1 MADPQSNSDF
11 KTIIDM
17 KKFRELELGHTCVNV
32 EDQANSVEPG
42 TNATLQVKYIAD
54 WDKPENQTFYACADI
69 TFVELAKFQ
78 TAIPCFN
85 ATQPSDD
92 DKQDGD
98 KSESDSSPSA
108 SSSPSPSKGKSGL
121 SGGAIAG
128 IVIGCLAGV
137 AAVALAAFFIYRRK
151 QQRMSALRQQ
161 HSSRGVK
168 WDERER
174 DSASNG
180 SVRMNNL

>member
-1 MADPQSNSDF
+1 MNKF
-11 KTIIDM
+11 K
-17 KKFRELELGHTCVNV
+17 ELELGHTCVNV
-32 EDQANSVEPG
+32 EDQADSVKSG

-69 TFVELAKFQ
+69 TFVELEKFQ

-85 ATQPSDD
+85 ATQPSEDEN
-92 DKQDGD
+92 QGGD
-98 KSESDSSPSA
+98 KSVTDGSPSA
-108 SSSPSPSKGKSGL
+108 NPSPSSSKGKSGL

-128 IVIGCLAGV
+128 IVIGCLAGI
-137 AAVALAAFFIYRRK
+137 AAVALAGFFIYRRK
-151 QQRMSALRQQ
+151 QQRMRVLRQQ

-180 SVRMNNL
+180 SVRLNNL